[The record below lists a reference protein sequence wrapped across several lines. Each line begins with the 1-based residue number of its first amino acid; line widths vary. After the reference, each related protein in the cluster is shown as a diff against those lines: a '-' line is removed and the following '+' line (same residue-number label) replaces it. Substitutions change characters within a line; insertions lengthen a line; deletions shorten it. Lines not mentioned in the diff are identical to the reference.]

1 MLRKRDV
8 PHALAAFKGA
18 GYDVE
23 IPFPHWLGKVRR
35 EAQVHRRRVQLRQR
49 PGQRGQFWFAH
60 AVGAEVL
67 GISVAL
73 CPAEE
78 LLWSS
83 AFVQERER
91 YDGAEVLHLLHA
103 RGLFM
108 DWPRLIE
115 RFGRHWPVLF
125 SHLILFK
132 FAYPDRRGD
141 IPDDVM
147 DLLAERLRHQQP
159 EPDNRMCLG
168 TLLSRQQ
175 YLFDLDQLGYADAR
189 LRPHGA
195 MTPEQTR
202 SGRGQSRRDAKAAV
216 PLSVATFSASFQ
228 RKDRRDTPRPR
239 RLSTRRRRPG
249 RPRRPRTGAP
259 RRRTRQQFSRHAGG
273 ALDFGA
279 RQNNLTLR
287 AGLGLICC
295 PSMRSRG
302 WRSYAIA
309 ATLVFI
315 QVGVSALGTIG
326 MCVDRPR
333 TARGRP
339 LSGLPDAQL
348 AADATGARVSASLVR
363 SSAQPQRSS
372 RRRSPGVQLFSR
384 SAGVSHGRH
393 RCPPGRHRD
402 RLAEPDGSALVRA
415 NAVHAR
421 QARPTPLSPPPR
433 AALS

>member
-1 MLRKRDV
+1 MRDAHEVMEPVNTGSVPMPGDPRLAFYVDAIRLLETNDVRFLVGGAFAHSRYTGRDRDTKDLDIMLRKRDV

-35 EAQVHRRRVQLRQR
+35 EHQYIDVVFSSGNGLVSVDDL
-49 PGQRGQFWFAH
+49 WFAH

-125 SHLILFK
+125 SYLILFK

-147 DLLAERLRHQQP
+147 DLLAERLRNQQP

-175 YLFDLDQLGYADAR
+175 YLFDLDQLGYTDAR

-195 MTPEQTR
+195 MTPEQTEIWTR
-202 SGRGQSRRDAKAAV
+202 AIE
-216 PLSVATFSASFQ
+216 
-228 RKDRRDTPRPR
+228 
-239 RLSTRRRRPG
+239 TRR
-249 RPRRPRTGAP
+249 
-259 RRRTRQQFSRHAGG
+259 
-273 ALDFGA
+273 
-279 RQNNLTLR
+279 
-287 AGLGLICC
+287 
-295 PSMRSRG
+295 
-302 WRSYAIA
+302 
-309 ATLVFI
+309 
-315 QVGVSALGTIG
+315 
-326 MCVDRPR
+326 
-333 TARGRP
+333 
-339 LSGLPDAQL
+339 
-348 AADATGARVSASLVR
+348 
-363 SSAQPQRSS
+363 
-372 RRRSPGVQLFSR
+372 
-384 SAGVSHGRH
+384 
-393 RCPPGRHRD
+393 
-402 RLAEPDGSALVRA
+402 
-415 NAVHAR
+415 
-421 QARPTPLSPPPR
+421 
-433 AALS
+433 